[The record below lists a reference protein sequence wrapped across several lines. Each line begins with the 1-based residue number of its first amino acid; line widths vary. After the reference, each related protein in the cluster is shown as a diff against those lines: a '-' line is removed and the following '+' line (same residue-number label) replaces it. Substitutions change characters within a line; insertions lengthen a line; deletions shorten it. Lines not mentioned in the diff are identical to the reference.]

1 MRFFLG
7 SSLLLLSSAAAYTPE
22 STAQTDAVAAKS
34 FETLKSAV
42 ADGTLKKGARHQRR
56 LARVHHRKRGGP
68 EGIVRYNHAPGF
80 LITSAH
86 AHDHNSADLS
96 DAEKIDYID
105 AVRCLMTKPS
115 ITPPEVVP
123 GARTR
128 YDDFV
133 ATHMNLTRTIHMTGN
148 FLTWHR
154 YFVYTWEKALRDEC
168 GYKGYQP
175 YWNWVKSSADPIH
188 SPYMDGSPT
197 SQGGNGVY
205 APHKCTPFVN
215 NSTLCIPQGEGGGCV
230 ETGPYGVI
238 TANISAT
245 SPTFFPD
252 DGDVPVGK
260 MFSYS
265 PRCLKRDISPWM
277 TSQWLTD
284 NHTMELFAS
293 PSHDIAVFQDLL
305 QIDQPQGPI
314 CVHSAGHF
322 TWNGDPGGD
331 VYNSPGDPMF
341 WLLHANVDRV
351 WWMWQNQAPL
361 ERSFRIAGTRTMAN
375 EPPSANATL
384 DDWLDMGFN
393 GDRSPVREHV
403 STVGG
408 PYCYVYA

>member
-1 MRFFLG
+1 MRFSLG

-22 STAQTDAVAAKS
+22 STAQTDAVAARS
-34 FETLKSAV
+34 FDTLSRAV
-42 ADGTLKKGARHQRR
+42 ANGSLKKE
-56 LARVHHRKRGGP
+56 LATRNVSQECTLANAAVRK
-68 EGIVRYNHAPGF
+68 EY
-80 LITSAH
+80 
-86 AHDHNSADLS
+86 ADLS
-96 DAEKIDYID
+96 DAEKTDYID

-133 ATHMNLTRTIHMTGN
+133 ATHMNLTRSVHMTGN
-148 FLTWHR
+148 FLSWHR
-154 YFVYTWEKALRDEC
+154 YFLHSFETALRDEC

-175 YWNWVKSSADPIH
+175 YWNWVKSSADPIN

-205 APHKCTPFVN
+205 APHKCTPFVG
-215 NSTLCIPQGEGGGCV
+215 NSTLCIPQGQGGGCV
-230 ETGPYGVI
+230 ESGPYGANGVI

-245 SPTFFPD
+245 SPTFLPE
-252 DGDVPVGK
+252 GGVPVGP

-293 PSHDIAVFQDLL
+293 PSHDIALFQDIL
-305 QIDQPQGPI
+305 QIDQKQGPI

-331 VYNSPGDPMF
+331 VYNSPNDPMF
-341 WLLHANVDRV
+341 WLLHGNVDRI
-351 WWMWQNQAPL
+351 WWMWQNLAPV
-361 ERSFRIAGTRTMAN
+361 ERAFQIAGTRTMGN
-375 EPPSANATL
+375 SPPSANATL
-384 DDWLDMGFN
+384 DDMLEMGFN
-393 GDRSPVREHV
+393 GEPSPLREHV

-408 PYCYVYA
+408 PYCYIYA

>member
-1 MRFFLG
+1 MRFSLG

-42 ADGTLKKGARHQRR
+42 ADGSLKKE
-56 LARVHHRKRGGP
+56 LATRGVSQECTIANAAVRK
-68 EGIVRYNHAPGF
+68 EY
-80 LITSAH
+80 
-86 AHDHNSADLS
+86 ADLS
-96 DAEKIDYID
+96 DVEKTDYID

-115 ITPPEVVP
+115 ITPPELVP

-148 FLTWHR
+148 FLSWHR
-154 YFVYTWEKALRDEC
+154 YFVFTWETALRDEC

-175 YWNWVKSSADPIH
+175 YWNWVKSSMDPIH

-197 SQGGNGVY
+197 SQGGNG
-205 APHKCTPFVN
+205 A
-215 NSTLCIPQGEGGGCV
+215 EGGGCV

-252 DGDVPVGK
+252 SGDVPVGP

-284 NHTMELFAS
+284 NLFAS

-331 VYNSPGDPMF
+331 VYNSPGDPLF

-351 WWMWQNQAPL
+351 WWMWQNQAPV
-361 ERSFRIAGTRTMAN
+361 ERSFSIAGTRTMAN

-384 DDWLDMGFN
+384 DDLLDMGFN
-393 GDRSPVREHV
+393 GDKSPVREHV